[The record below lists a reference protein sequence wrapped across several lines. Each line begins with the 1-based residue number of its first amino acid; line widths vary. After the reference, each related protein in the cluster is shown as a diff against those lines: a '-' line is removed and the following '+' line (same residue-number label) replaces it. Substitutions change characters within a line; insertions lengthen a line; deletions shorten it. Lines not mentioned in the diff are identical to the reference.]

1 MPRIAPVRSTFDAF
15 LSSLQ
20 TPDCHVV
27 VCTVGKLVSGVSGGF
42 IYGHDVYKALK
53 SNLNNCVELW
63 ELQCLHPLFGAAK
76 EDKNE
81 KNNSHQH
88 GQDESNTELMDLKTL
103 VQKYERLPDGAVI
116 VFDGFAILQAV
127 DSILSNKNYRGRD
140 NIKHLAFLQY
150 PFGVEPDT
158 TESVRELCKAQERK
172 ALIKLDQLFSM
183 LKFVS
188 FNMSFTLDF
197 SSINS

>member
-1 MPRIAPVRSTFDAF
+1 M
-15 LSSLQ
+15 
-20 TPDCHVV
+20 
-27 VCTVGKLVSGVSGGF
+27 
-42 IYGHDVYKALK
+42 
-53 SNLNNCVELW
+53 
-63 ELQCLHPLFGAAK
+63 ELQCLLPIAAK

-81 KNNSHQH
+81 KIIHQH

-140 NIKHLAFLQY
+140 KIKHLAFLQY

-172 ALIKLDQLFSM
+172 ALIKLDHVVGASECTIRMF
-183 LKFVS
+183 
-188 FNMSFTLDF
+188 
-197 SSINS
+197 

>member
-1 MPRIAPVRSTFDAF
+1 MPRIAPVRSTLDAF

-150 PFGVEPDT
+150 PF
-158 TESVRELCKAQERK
+158 
-172 ALIKLDQLFSM
+172 
-183 LKFVS
+183 
-188 FNMSFTLDF
+188 
-197 SSINS
+197 

>member
-1 MPRIAPVRSTFDAF
+1 M
-15 LSSLQ
+15 
-20 TPDCHVV
+20 
-27 VCTVGKLVSGVSGGF
+27 
-42 IYGHDVYKALK
+42 
-53 SNLNNCVELW
+53 
-63 ELQCLHPLFGAAK
+63 QCLHPLFGAAK

-150 PFGVEPDT
+150 PFGVQADM
-158 TESVRELCKAQERK
+158 TESVRELCKARESAYKVRPCCRCERVYYQDVHDAYVCRAK
-172 ALIKLDQLFSM
+172 GSKTISDFLLGLVGRLEIEKNTLGNSLKM
-183 LKFVS
+183 IVKFVR
-188 FNMSFTLDF
+188 
-197 SSINS
+197 

>member
-1 MPRIAPVRSTFDAF
+1 M
-15 LSSLQ
+15 
-20 TPDCHVV
+20 
-27 VCTVGKLVSGVSGGF
+27 
-42 IYGHDVYKALK
+42 
-53 SNLNNCVELW
+53 
-63 ELQCLHPLFGAAK
+63 HPLLVLLK
-76 EDKNE
+76 DKNK

-88 GQDESNTELMDLKTL
+88 GQNEINTELMDLNTL
-103 VQKYERLPDGAVI
+103 VQKYERLPDGAII

-172 ALIKLDQLFSM
+172 ALIKLDHVVGASECTIKMFLRR
-183 LKFVS
+183 VS
-188 FNMSFTLDF
+188 HPDAKDSKKISDCTNCSV
-197 SSINS
+197 